1 MMSVANKFSIIQVG
15 ITFVLPEEPETQKEN
30 DQDQKTKMAQEQSPR
45 YTAYP
50 FNFYIF
56 PRENNSND
64 PVVSMQAGCIKFNTA
79 NSMDWNRWIRKGI
92 TYVKMSEMNKVLQN
106 LYNSSVNSGTT
117 ITNTNSISS
126 SKIFSELLNELNS
139 KTKSQVC

>member
-1 MMSVANKFSIIQVG
+1 MA
-15 ITFVLPEEPETQKEN
+15 EE
-30 DQDQKTKMAQEQSPR
+30 QEPR
-45 YTAYP
+45 FTAYP

-56 PRENNSND
+56 PRETNSND

-92 TYVKMSEMNKVLQN
+92 TYVKISEMHKVLQN
-106 LYNSSVNSGTT
+106 LYNSSVNSAVT

-126 SKIFSELLNELNS
+126 TRIFSELLNELNS
-139 KTKSQVC
+139 KTKSEVC